1 MLVLSQLNISIIKY
15 FEIQFLEEKYQIDGS
30 DCTPCK
36 EQKKDVSESEGG
48 FIGAKYDSLL
58 FLETKETTS
67 PKEMIQN

>member
-1 MLVLSQLNISIIKY
+1 LYTLQ
-15 FEIQFLEEKYQIDGS
+15 G
-30 DCTPCK
+30 T
-36 EQKKDVSESEGG
+36 KKDVSESEGG